1 MSSTF
6 DVPSWHVQGCKAS
19 TQGAGRMALQGQW
32 GGPTAGT
39 GRYWRIFALFHE
51 YARFRMHRTASH
63 QSCHCDACK
72 VLSMHS
78 DVWEGARC
86 MRRTPHAVA
95 ILELYERSS
104 LHTQLVILI
113 VVLCISFQ
121 QFRGC
126 AGRGVGAAGGSA
138 GGLPAHLPR
147 SCRAW
152 GRLRRSRQA
161 PGAWAGRH

>member
-1 MSSTF
+1 
-6 DVPSWHVQGCKAS
+6 
-19 TQGAGRMALQGQW
+19 
-32 GGPTAGT
+32 
-39 GRYWRIFALFHE
+39 
-51 YARFRMHRTASH
+51 
-63 QSCHCDACK
+63 
-72 VLSMHS
+72 
-78 DVWEGARC
+78 

-138 GGLPAHLPR
+138 EDCRRTFPAAAVLGGACDAVVRRLGHG
-147 SCRAW
+147 RA
-152 GRLRRSRQA
+152 GIETLLVLDSSRAMLQRVARQQREQQVRRQA
-161 PGAWAGRH
+161 WKQASLPEKQLLKEKEPGSPPLQARHG